1 MQGLQMLLQTQTG
14 AHKDSP
20 MFVHHKVGA
29 FAIHPDTSVGAPTW
43 LSVDG
48 EVVPMEP
55 LLVEVHR
62 GLLRMVCATP
72 AC

>member
-1 MQGLQMLLQTQTG
+1 MLQLTQTG

-20 MFVHHKVGA
+20 LFEHRKVGA
-29 FAIHPDTSVGAPTW
+29 FAIHPDTSVGGPTW

-55 LLVEVHR
+55 LLLEVHK
-62 GLLRMVCATP
+62 GLLRMVCAAP
-72 AC
+72 VS